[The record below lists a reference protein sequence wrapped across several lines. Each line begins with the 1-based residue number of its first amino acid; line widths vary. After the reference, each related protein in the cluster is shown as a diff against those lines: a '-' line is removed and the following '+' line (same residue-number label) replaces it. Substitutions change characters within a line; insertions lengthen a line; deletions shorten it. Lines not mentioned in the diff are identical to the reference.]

1 MIAFNTPNISCRN
14 NILKRKIENVV
25 SIVYSFYRKIV
36 CEAKITIRFR
46 PVQEDNWHTTKIT
59 MCLPRQK
66 AKTIFD
72 STTIV

>member
-1 MIAFNTPNISCRN
+1 M
-14 NILKRKIENVV
+14 
-25 SIVYSFYRKIV
+25 VYPFYRKIV